1 MTRPDPIPCRLCGRP
16 VVDIGAITWDRSR
29 SRPDYVTA
37 LHPVCADC
45 VKKAQAQAVLG
56 AEPSEATN

>member
-37 LHPVCADC
+37 LHAVCKECAADP
-45 VKKAQAQAVLG
+45 QARELLDPRLPEVAH
-56 AEPSEATN
+56 